1 MINLKRCI
9 KGLCV
14 LTTIVMI
21 DCKSQ
26 RTLNAFS
33 RCFITQ
39 HDTREAYLRDEVVEL
54 DDNDI

>member
-14 LTTIVMI
+14 LTTIVI

-26 RTLNAFS
+26 RTLIAFS
-33 RCFITQ
+33 WCFITQ